1 MEFSVL
7 EFNREKFMT
16 LPSFLQEMITGSKEY
31 LAMMSRP
38 TPAPVAPVRTGY
50 EDKVGH
56 VVTNATE
63 QREIAQEIDELP
75 F

>member
-1 MEFSVL
+1 
-7 EFNREKFMT
+7 MT

-31 LAMMSRP
+31 QAMMKAP
-38 TPAPVAPVRTGY
+38 APAPVAPVRTGY
-50 EDKVGH
+50 EDKIGH

-63 QREIAQEIDELP
+63 QREIAEEIDELP